1 MRKPATEACARVH
14 FHEEIQS
21 LQNAVLCPA
30 FREIQGLQND
40 ILCFAFDP
48 VPRSVRQHMALAET
62 VKIFFSR

>member
-1 MRKPATEACARVH
+1 
-14 FHEEIQS
+14 
-21 LQNAVLCPA
+21 LCPA